1 MIGSTSASF
10 LFPTLSKDAAQPS
23 TRVGIDGSKDI
34 RFTVFKVLK
43 PSSQGPAQILTNRTQ
58 APPFCSPGLATNR
71 VFEFVH
77 AFPAR
82 PFHSPFKIIAQKV
95 APKLPCPSRVGVRFW
110 ASLTPRKLA
119 NASGRIVFNI
129 VLFMDWQFVSGC
141 LPPSL
146 STTQLPSTTDSQC
159 SVRWGLPPHCWC
171 ALSGAHRD
179 ALPRVRRS
187 MSRRSFLVPLR
198 TRSCGIGAEAL
209 SHLATPDRA
218 GARPS
223 CRNGIALIKS
233 AKPEAF
239 SPGSSL
245 YDPRNGSSP
254 RLHRLTSLYFGQQ

>member
-23 TRVGIDGSKDI
+23 TRVGIDGPKDI
-34 RFTVFKVLK
+34 RFTVSKVLK

-58 APPFCSPGLATNR
+58 APPICSPGLATNR

-82 PFHSPFKIIAQKV
+82 PFHSPFKMIAQKV

-129 VLFMDWQFVSGC
+129 VLFMDWQFVSGR
-141 LPPSL
+141 LPPRR

-171 ALSGAHRD
+171 ALSGARRVTLLRD
-179 ALPRVRRS
+179 RVAIPQKALPPEPR
-187 MSRRSFLVPLR
+187 F
-198 TRSCGIGAEAL
+198 E
-209 SHLATPDRA
+209 HLASV
-218 GARPS
+218 GS
-223 CRNGIALIKS
+223 VWGIATAVTRK
-233 AKPEAF
+233 
-239 SPGSSL
+239 
-245 YDPRNGSSP
+245 RNP
-254 RLHRLTSLYFGQQ
+254 MCA